1 MRKER
6 RKERKRK
13 REREREESE
22 MIDHFRT
29 IDTGKCVQRRGMATK
44 PGWKEGAFANTVK
57 NDRNSIKLAGT
68 WQ

>member
-1 MRKER
+1 
-6 RKERKRK
+6 
-13 REREREESE
+13 

-57 NDRNSIKLAGT
+57 NDRNSIELAGT